1 MGSIISIFI
10 LWCLYAMFEGW
21 REGIL
26 FHKTEF
32 DKPAGKILHIN
43 FTIQRAFIL
52 GIILIG
58 NFEWWVASL
67 PLVFVFLHDGQ
78 FKNFNLYKYYTT
90 RNKYNRQIY
99 TNKWFSQSSTSTAWS
114 TKFLTPAVRT
124 IMFIAGIGVLV
135 VYLLQKL

>member
-10 LWCLYAMFEGW
+10 LWCLYTMFEGW

-32 DKPAGKILHIN
+32 DKPAGRILHIN
-43 FTIQRAFIL
+43 FTIQRALVL

-58 NFEWWVASL
+58 NFEWWVISL
-67 PLVFVFLHDGQ
+67 PLVFVFFHDGQ
-78 FKNFNLYKYYTT
+78 YYTT

-99 TNKWFSQSSTSTAWS
+99 TNKWFAQSSTSTAWS
-114 TKFLTPAVRT
+114 TKFLTPTFRT